1 VKERLVDIWF
11 WLALGTLL
19 FWLAFGWDMVR
30 GNRSITILKDV
41 DVSLPEKAPRVSVI
55 IAARNE
61 EAKIEQALQSVLG
74 QDYPNL
80 EFIVIN
86 DRSDD
91 RTGEILQAMGEKYP
105 ALHIVDVSHLPEG
118 WLGKNHA
125 LYCGAQQAS
134 GDYLL
139 FADADV
145 MMQPATISKAL
156 SHLLERDLDHL
167 TIGLEV
173 HMPGLFLEMFI
184 ATFAI
189 FFAMYA
195 RPWKASDPKSS
206 CHIGIGGFNL
216 VRSLV
221 YWNLGGHRPIA
232 MRPDDDMKLGKLIK
246 KKGYRQ
252 EMVFGRPLIHVE
264 WYDSVGSLIHGLEK
278 NAFAGVGYSSL
289 AVIAGS
295 LAQVLVNVWPFVG
308 IFVTSGPTRWVN
320 ILIVGSILVLC
331 WDSAHFFGAKP
342 WHGVGFPV
350 ITLFFLYILW
360 RAMLVTL
367 VKGGVHWR
375 GTFYPLDEL
384 RANRL

>member
-1 VKERLVDIWF
+1 MDSWF

-19 FWLAFGWDMVR
+19 FWLAFGWDMAR
-30 GNRSITILKDV
+30 GNRSITMLKDV
-41 DVSLPEKAPRVSVI
+41 AVSLPETAPRVSVV

-61 EAKIEQALQSVLG
+61 ETKIEQALQSVLR

-80 EFIVIN
+80 EFIVVN

-91 RTGEILQAMGEKYP
+91 RTGEILHGMGEKYP
-105 ALHIVDVSHLPEG
+105 ALHIVDVSQLPAG

-145 MMQPATISKAL
+145 MMQPATVSKAL
-156 SHLLERDLDHL
+156 SHVLQRDLDHL

-195 RPWKASDPKSS
+195 RPWKACDPKSS

-221 YWNLGGHRPIA
+221 YWNLDGHRPIA

-246 KKGYRQ
+246 SNGYRQ
-252 EMVFGRPLIHVE
+252 EMVFGRPLIQVE
-264 WYDSVGSLIHGLEK
+264 WYDSVRSLIHGLEK
-278 NAFAGVGYSSL
+278 NAFAGVGYRSM

-295 LAQVLVNVWPFVG
+295 LAQFLVNVWPFVG
-308 IFVTSGPTRWVN
+308 IFVTSGPTRWLN
-320 ILIVGSILVLC
+320 ILIAASILALC
-331 WDSAHFFGAKP
+331 WDSARFFGAKP
-342 WHGVGFPV
+342 WHGVAFPV

-360 RAMLVTL
+360 RAMLVTV
-367 VKGGVHWR
+367 VKGGIHWR

-384 RANRL
+384 KANRL

>member
-1 VKERLVDIWF
+1 MDIWF

-19 FWLAFGWDMVR
+19 FWLAFGWDMAR
-30 GNRSITILKDV
+30 GNRSITMLKDV
-41 DVSLPEKAPRVSVI
+41 AVSLPETAPRVSVV

-61 EAKIEQALQSVLG
+61 ETKIEQALQSVLR

-80 EFIVIN
+80 EFIVVN

-91 RTGEILQAMGEKYP
+91 RTGEILHGMGEKYP
-105 ALHIVDVSHLPEG
+105 ALHIVDVSQLPAG

-145 MMQPATISKAL
+145 MMQPATVSKAL
-156 SHLLERDLDHL
+156 SHVLQRDLDHL

-221 YWNLGGHRPIA
+221 YWNLDGHRPIA

-246 KKGYRQ
+246 SNGYRQ
-252 EMVFGRPLIHVE
+252 EMVFGRPLIQVE
-264 WYDSVGSLIHGLEK
+264 WYDSVRSLIHGLEK
-278 NAFAGVGYSSL
+278 NAFAGVGYRSM

-295 LAQVLVNVWPFVG
+295 LAQFLVNVWPFVG
-308 IFVTSGPTRWVN
+308 IFVTSGPTRWLN
-320 ILIVGSILVLC
+320 ILIAASILALC
-331 WDSAHFFGAKP
+331 WDSARFFGAKP
-342 WHGVGFPV
+342 WHGVAFPV

-360 RAMLVTL
+360 RAMLVTV
-367 VKGGVHWR
+367 VKGGIHWR

-384 RANRL
+384 KANRL